1 MNGAIL
7 GIKQD
12 QSQRFT
18 EAGVRMPTTTI
29 HTAPTYL
36 VGITDEQKQG
46 YVSIKL
52 GFGEAKKNAK
62 PVTGELKKAGITAP
76 LRFLREFRM
85 DDATEI
91 QVIEEEGKKGISRGE
106 VKIFVG
112 EEIKP
117 ELFFTA
123 GDEIAVS
130 GTSRGK
136 GFQGVVKRHGF
147 KGGPKTHGQSDRW
160 RAPGSIG
167 SGTTPGRVLK
177 GLRMAGRTGGDRV
190 TVAGLSVVEVK
201 EDCIVVKGLVPGR
214 RNGLLEIRK
223 K

>member
-1 MNGAIL
+1 MNGCIL
-7 GIKQD
+7 GTKKD
-12 QSQRFT
+12 QSQRFS
-18 EAGVRMPTTTI
+18 EAGVRMPVTTI

-36 VGITDEQKQG
+36 VGITDADKQG
-46 YVSIKL
+46 YVSVKL
-52 GFGEAKKNAK
+52 GFGEAKTIAK
-62 PVTGELKKAGITAP
+62 PVAGELKKAGIKTP

-85 DDATEI
+85 DGAKDIE
-91 QVIEEEGKKGISRGE
+91 VIDIDGKKGIAKGE
-106 VKIFVG
+106 TKVMIG

-117 ELFFTA
+117 ELFFEA

-147 KGGPKTHGQSDRW
+147 AGGPKTHGQSDRW

-167 SGTTPGRVLK
+167 SGTTIGRIFK
-177 GLRMAGRTGGDRV
+177 GLRMAGRTGTDRV
-190 TVAGLSVVEVK
+190 TVKGLKVVEVT
-201 EDCIVVKGLVPGR
+201 EDSIVVKGLVPGR